1 MIRILFE
8 IFRKDQKSIK
18 YIRMPKTKKF
28 LFKLGILGI
37 ILFSMFSIISPL
49 IYNADQIRQAITIDV
64 GIIAL
69 IVSLYISFIVA
80 IIYSIGFLFSS
91 MYLDKNLEN
100 YLYLPINRRDFIVAK
115 LLLIYYN
122 VGLIS
127 LLIVSPF
134 VIFYLYFSNISFII
148 LITLIIYLITMPIVT
163 IALSAILVGTV
174 IYFVNKLKN
183 KKLAMGIVYGL
194 STLLM
199 IFAYLF
205 FVLKMTTVPED
216 DYVALYNALL
226 SSIETISI
234 VFTYPNLANDIILN
248 SNYVSIFKMIIIVI
262 VGLLFIFYFKKIYFK
277 SSIGFN
283 ENTSSKRKKARN
295 KLIKNYSLI
304 RWFFIKEAKE
314 IFKTGVYFFNTV
326 FSNIFIVVLFLVM
339 MAYNGFFGQQDLSS
353 IYSFIE
359 MIDLEIVILI
369 TIIVSTVFSFFN
381 VGAATIFS
389 REAKSLDILNSLP
402 ISKSKAIYGKLLFHG
417 LIELLTLLFFFLPI
431 MIYLNVSIIN
441 ILMVIPVLALVVFT
455 TLFIPAIIDLN
466 FPNLDW
472 ESETAVVKTSR
483 SIIIS
488 MIVNVILIA
497 SIIGFAYLMFF
508 KLNVNYKIIAYI
520 FLILYIAFLFIL
532 FKWYNKSIEKAFR
545 KVIE

>member
-262 VGLLFIFYFKKIYFK
+262 VGLLFIFYFEKIYFK

>member
-49 IYNADQIRQAITIDV
+49 IYNADQIRQAIFIDV
-64 GIIAL
+64 GVIAL

-115 LLLIYYN
+115 LLMIYYN
-122 VGLIS
+122 VSLIS
-127 LLIVSPF
+127 LLIISPF
-134 VIFYLYFSNISFII
+134 VIFYLYYSNISFII
-148 LITLIIYLITMPIVT
+148 LLTLIIYLITMPIVT

-226 SSIETISI
+226 SSIETISL

-381 VGAATIFS
+381 VGSATIFS

>member
-122 VGLIS
+122 IGLIS

-262 VGLLFIFYFKKIYFK
+262 VGLLFIFYFEKIYFK

>member
-28 LFKLGILGI
+28 LFKLGILSI

-115 LLLIYYN
+115 LLMIYYN
-122 VGLIS
+122 VSLIS
-127 LLIVSPF
+127 LLIISPF

-262 VGLLFIFYFKKIYFK
+262 VGLLFIFYFEKIYFK

>member
-1 MIRILFE
+1 
-8 IFRKDQKSIK
+8 
-18 YIRMPKTKKF
+18 
-28 LFKLGILGI
+28 
-37 ILFSMFSIISPL
+37 
-49 IYNADQIRQAITIDV
+49 
-64 GIIAL
+64 
-69 IVSLYISFIVA
+69 
-80 IIYSIGFLFSS
+80 
-91 MYLDKNLEN
+91 
-100 YLYLPINRRDFIVAK
+100 
-115 LLLIYYN
+115 
-122 VGLIS
+122 
-127 LLIVSPF
+127 
-134 VIFYLYFSNISFII
+134 
-148 LITLIIYLITMPIVT
+148 
-163 IALSAILVGTV
+163 
-174 IYFVNKLKN
+174 
-183 KKLAMGIVYGL
+183 
-194 STLLM
+194 
-199 IFAYLF
+199 
-205 FVLKMTTVPED
+205 
-216 DYVALYNALL
+216 
-226 SSIETISI
+226 
-234 VFTYPNLANDIILN
+234 
-248 SNYVSIFKMIIIVI
+248 
-262 VGLLFIFYFKKIYFK
+262 
-277 SSIGFN
+277 
-283 ENTSSKRKKARN
+283 
-295 KLIKNYSLI
+295 
-304 RWFFIKEAKE
+304 
-314 IFKTGVYFFNTV
+314 
-326 FSNIFIVVLFLVM
+326 M

>member
-49 IYNADQIRQAITIDV
+49 IYNADQIRQAIFIDV
-64 GIIAL
+64 GVIAL

-148 LITLIIYLITMPIVT
+148 LLTLIIYLITMPIVT

-226 SSIETISI
+226 SSIETISL

-262 VGLLFIFYFKKIYFK
+262 VGLLFIFYFEKIYFK